1 MKFQLFQYKRTIIQF
16 RIDFAFGISSLMLV
30 CYRHDMALDE
40 KMGGPYTKQEQE
52 IRRDKVFELYFEQRH
67 SALQIAKILDI
78 NRNTINKDVKFWYEE
93 LRNEKPDYSR
103 NWLDKQL
110 ARLEFQQSR
119 LEKELGK
126 EITLKE
132 RLQIEKSIT
141 HIDLG
146 IASLIV
152 KIETSRKYMKL

>member
-1 MKFQLFQYKRTIIQF
+1 MTLE
-16 RIDFAFGISSLMLV
+16 
-30 CYRHDMALDE
+30 E
-40 KMGGPYTKQEQE
+40 KMGGPYTKQEQQ
-52 IRRDKVFELYFEQRH
+52 IRRDKVFELHFEQGH
-67 SALQIAKILDI
+67 SALKIAKILDI

-141 HIDLG
+141 HIDFG

-152 KIETSRKYMKL
+152 KIETARKYMNI

>member
-1 MKFQLFQYKRTIIQF
+1 
-16 RIDFAFGISSLMLV
+16 MLV
-30 CYRHDMALDE
+30 YCIDDMALDE

-67 SALQIAKILDI
+67 SALDIAKILDI

-103 NWLDKQL
+103 NWLDKQF

-119 LEKELGK
+119 LQKEFEK

-141 HIDLG
+141 HIDLS
-146 IASLIV
+146 IASLII

>member
-1 MKFQLFQYKRTIIQF
+1 
-16 RIDFAFGISSLMLV
+16 
-30 CYRHDMALDE
+30 MALDE
-40 KMGGPYTKQEQE
+40 KMGGPYSKQEQD

-93 LRNEKPDYSR
+93 LRSEKPDYSR

-119 LEKELGK
+119 LHKELEK

-152 KIETSRKYMKL
+152 KIETSRKYMNI

>member
-1 MKFQLFQYKRTIIQF
+1 
-16 RIDFAFGISSLMLV
+16 MLV
-30 CYRHDMALDE
+30 YCIDNMALDE

-119 LEKELGK
+119 LQKELGK

-141 HIDLG
+141 HIDLS

-152 KIETSRKYMKL
+152 KIETSRKYMNI